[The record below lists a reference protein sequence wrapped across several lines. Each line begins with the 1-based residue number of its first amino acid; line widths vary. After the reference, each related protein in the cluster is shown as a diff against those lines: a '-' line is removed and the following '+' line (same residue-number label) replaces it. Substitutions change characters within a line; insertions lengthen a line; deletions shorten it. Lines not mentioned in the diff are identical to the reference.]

1 MVYQSESTYNKIIKG
16 FSFLWIIVVV
26 LISSVLM
33 ISSNITKV
41 PVTVRLTSLFDNGN
55 SVVSTVN
62 SNLGDTISITSPGQ
76 IND

>member
-41 PVTVRLTSLFDNGN
+41 PVTVRLTSLFDNDN

>member
-1 MVYQSESTYNKIIKG
+1 MIYQSESTYNKIIKG

-41 PVTVRLTSLFDNGN
+41 PVTVRLTLLFDNDN

-62 SNLGDTISITSPGQ
+62 SNLGDTISITPPGQ

>member
-41 PVTVRLTSLFDNGN
+41 PVTVSLTSLFDNGN

-62 SNLGDTISITSPGQ
+62 SNLSDTISITPPGQ

>member
-1 MVYQSESTYNKIIKG
+1 MIYQSESTYNKIIKG

-41 PVTVRLTSLFDNGN
+41 PVTVRLTSLFDNDN